1 MDLDKDRTLQY
12 YVCISRNW
20 TDCCNCSSIL
30 RDILMNRF
38 AKVAILVGLM
48 ATASAC
54 TRIET
59 GEVGVRRSFDKTIET
74 AELMPGTVNQTIFGD
89 VMTFPTKDVQ
99 VDVTDMTPLA
109 ADNSTVADF
118 DMSVIYSIN
127 PGSVA
132 EIYIEKNRGFH
143 AETEDGDTLL
153 MYNYIRQL
161 ARNAAY
167 KVSRRYESLK
177 MADNR
182 AEIEQLVR
190 QEIVNQLAAEK
201 LDGQIDVSQV
211 LVRQITPAKNI
222 VDSANLLVQAQNE
235 NKRKEVE
242 VSTAKLE
249 AQRIAALN
257 ANAGATKYMEATA
270 IVTIAEAVRDGK
282 VNTIVIP
289 YDFKG
294 IVNVK

>member
-1 MDLDKDRTLQY
+1 
-12 YVCISRNW
+12 
-20 TDCCNCSSIL
+20 
-30 RDILMNRF
+30 MNRI
-38 AKVAILVGLM
+38 AKIAVLLAAGSSL
-48 ATASAC
+48 AAC

-74 AELMPGTVNQTIFGD
+74 TELQPGTINQTIFGD
-89 VMTFPTKDVQ
+89 VLTFPTKDVS
-99 VDVTDMTPLA
+99 VDITDMTPLA

-127 PGSVA
+127 PNSVA
-132 EIYIEKNRGFH
+132 EIYINKSRNFH
-143 AETEDGDTLL
+143 ADTENGDTLL

-161 ARNAAY
+161 GRNAAY
-167 KVSRRYESLK
+167 KVARKYESLK
-177 MADNR
+177 LADNR
-182 AEIEQLVR
+182 AEIENLVR
-190 QEIVNQLAAEK
+190 QEIVQQLTAEK
-201 LDGQIDVSQV
+201 LADDIVISQV
-211 LVRQITPAKNI
+211 LVRQIKPADNI
-222 VDSANLLVQAQNE
+222 VQSANLLVQAQNE

-242 VSTAKLE
+242 VGTAKLE
-249 AQRIAALN
+249 AERIAALN

-270 IVTIAEAVRDGK
+270 IVTIAEAVKEGK

>member
-1 MDLDKDRTLQY
+1 
-12 YVCISRNW
+12 
-20 TDCCNCSSIL
+20 
-30 RDILMNRF
+30 MNRI
-38 AKVAILVGLM
+38 AKIAVLAGLM
-48 ATASAC
+48 ATTAAC

-59 GEVGVRRSFDKTIET
+59 GEVGVRRGFDKQIQTS
-74 AELMPGTVNQTIFGD
+74 ELQPGSLNQTMFGD
-89 VMTFPTKDVQ
+89 VLTFPTKDVQ
-99 VDVTDMTPLA
+99 VDIADMTPLA
-109 ADNSTVADF
+109 SDNSTVADF
-118 DMSVIYSIN
+118 DLSVIYSVN
-127 PGSVA
+127 PASVA
-132 EIYIEKNRGFH
+132 EIYVGKSRSFH
-143 AETEDGDTLL
+143 AENEDGDTLL

-161 ARNAAY
+161 ARNASY
-167 KVSRRYESLK
+167 KITRRYESLK

-190 QEIVNQLAAEK
+190 QEITAQLAAEK
-201 LDGQIDVSQV
+201 LDGDVIVSQV

-222 VDSANLLVQAQNE
+222 VASANLLVQAQNE

-249 AQRIAALN
+249 AQRISALN

-270 IVTIAEAVRDGK
+270 LVTIAEAVKEGK
-282 VNTIVIP
+282 VSTIIVP

>member
-1 MDLDKDRTLQY
+1 
-12 YVCISRNW
+12 
-20 TDCCNCSSIL
+20 
-30 RDILMNRF
+30 MNRI
-38 AKVAILVGLM
+38 AKVAVLVGLM

-74 AELMPGTVNQTIFGD
+74 TELQPGSINQTIFGE
-89 VMTFPTKDVQ
+89 VLTFPTKDVQ
-99 VDVTDMTPLA
+99 VDIADMTPLA
-109 ADNSTVADF
+109 SDNSTVADF

-127 PGSVA
+127 PTSVA
-132 EIYIEKNRGFH
+132 ELYIEKNRGFH
-143 AETEDGDTLL
+143 AENEDGDTLL

-161 ARNAAY
+161 GRNAAY
-167 KVSRRYESLK
+167 KVARKYESLK

-190 QEIVNQLAAEK
+190 AEIVASLAAEK
-201 LDGQIDVSQV
+201 IDGQIDVSQV
-211 LVRQITPAKNI
+211 LVRQVKPAANI
-222 VDSANLLVQAQNE
+222 VASANLLVEAQNAE
-235 NKRKEVE
+235 KQKQVE
-242 VSTAKLE
+242 VRTAKLE
-249 AQRIAALN
+249 AERIAALN

-270 IVTIAEAVRDGK
+270 LVTIAEAVKEGK
-282 VNTIVIP
+282 VSTIIVP

>member
-1 MDLDKDRTLQY
+1 
-12 YVCISRNW
+12 
-20 TDCCNCSSIL
+20 
-30 RDILMNRF
+30 MNRI
-38 AKVAILVGLM
+38 AKVAVLVGLM
-48 ATASAC
+48 ASASAC

-74 AELMPGTVNQTIFGD
+74 TELLPGSVNQTIFGD
-89 VMTFPTKDVQ
+89 VMTFPVKDVQ
-99 VDVTDMTPLA
+99 VDVVDMTPLA
-109 ADNSTVADF
+109 SDNSTVADF

-132 EIYIEKNRGFH
+132 ELYIEKNRGFH
-143 AETEDGDTLL
+143 ADTEEGDTLL
-153 MYNYIRQL
+153 MYNYVRQL

-167 KVSRRYESLK
+167 KVARRYESLK

-190 QEIVNQLAAEK
+190 QEIVAQLAAEK
-201 LDGQIDVSQV
+201 LDAAVTVSQV
-211 LVRQITPAKNI
+211 LVRKITPAANI
-222 VDSANLLVQAQNE
+222 VESANLLVQAQNE

-242 VSTAKLE
+242 VSTARLE

-257 ANAGATKYMEATA
+257 ANAGATRYMEATA
-270 IVTIAEAVRDGK
+270 IVTIAEAVRAGK

>member
-1 MDLDKDRTLQY
+1 
-12 YVCISRNW
+12 
-20 TDCCNCSSIL
+20 
-30 RDILMNRF
+30 MNRI
-38 AKVAILVGLM
+38 AKVAVLAGLM
-48 ATASAC
+48 ATTAAC

-74 AELMPGTVNQTIFGD
+74 TELMPGSVNQTMFGD

-99 VDVTDMTPLA
+99 VDVTDLTPLA
-109 ADNSTVADF
+109 SDNSTVADF
-118 DMSVIYSIN
+118 DMAVIYSIN

-132 EIYIEKNRGFH
+132 ELYIEKNRGFH
-143 AETEDGDTLL
+143 ADTEEGDTLL

-161 ARNAAY
+161 GRNAAY
-167 KVSRRYESLK
+167 KVARRYESLK

-190 QEIVNQLAAEK
+190 QEIIAQLASEK
-201 LDGQIDVSQV
+201 LDNAISISQV
-211 LVRQITPAKNI
+211 LVRQVKPAANI
-222 VDSANLLVQAQNE
+222 VQSANLLVQAQNE

-249 AQRIAALN
+249 AQRISALN

-270 IVTIAEAVRDGK
+270 IVTIAEAIKDGK
-282 VNTIVIP
+282 VNTIVVP

>member
-1 MDLDKDRTLQY
+1 
-12 YVCISRNW
+12 
-20 TDCCNCSSIL
+20 
-30 RDILMNRF
+30 MNRY
-38 AKVAILVGLM
+38 AKVAVLVGLM

-74 AELMPGTVNQTIFGD
+74 TELMPGSVNQTIFGD

-99 VDVTDMTPLA
+99 VDVADLTPLA
-109 ADNSTVADF
+109 SDNSTVADF
-118 DMSVIYSIN
+118 DMAVIYSIN

-132 EIYIEKNRGFH
+132 ELYIEKNRGFH
-143 AETEDGDTLL
+143 AETENGDTLL

-161 ARNAAY
+161 GRNAVY
-167 KVSRRYESLK
+167 KVARRYESLK

-182 AEIEQLVR
+182 AEMEQLIR
-190 QEIVNQLAAEK
+190 QEIIANLAAEK

-211 LVRQITPAKNI
+211 LVRQVKPAANI
-222 VDSANLLVQAQNE
+222 VRSANLLVEAQNAE
-235 NKRKEVE
+235 KQKQVE
-242 VSTAKLE
+242 VRTAKLE
-249 AQRIAALN
+249 AERIAALN

-270 IVTIAEAVRDGK
+270 IVTIAEAIKEGK
-282 VNTIVIP
+282 VHTIVVP
-289 YDFKG
+289 YDFQG

>member
-1 MDLDKDRTLQY
+1 MKSVTKIVLL
-12 YVCISRNW
+12 
-20 TDCCNCSSIL
+20 
-30 RDILMNRF
+30 
-38 AKVAILVGLM
+38 AGLM
-48 ATASAC
+48 ATTAAC

-74 AELMPGTVNQTIFGD
+74 TELMPGSVNQTMFGD

-99 VDVTDMTPLA
+99 VDVTDLTPLA
-109 ADNSTVADF
+109 SDNSTVADF
-118 DMSVIYSIN
+118 DMAVIYSIN

-132 EIYIEKNRGFH
+132 ELYIEKNRGFH

-161 ARNAAY
+161 GRNAVY
-167 KVSRRYESLK
+167 KVARKYESLK

-182 AEIEQLVR
+182 AEMEQLIR
-190 QEIVNQLAAEK
+190 QEIITNLAAEK
-201 LDGQIDVSQV
+201 LDGSIVVSQV
-211 LVRQITPAKNI
+211 LVRQVKPAANI
-222 VDSANLLVQAQNE
+222 VQSANLLVQAQNE

-242 VSTAKLE
+242 VGTAKLE
-249 AQRIAALN
+249 AQRISALN

-270 IVTIAEAVRDGK
+270 IVTIAEAIKEGK

>member
-1 MDLDKDRTLQY
+1 
-12 YVCISRNW
+12 
-20 TDCCNCSSIL
+20 
-30 RDILMNRF
+30 MNRY
-38 AKVAILVGLM
+38 AKIAVLAGLM
-48 ATASAC
+48 ATVSAC

-59 GEVGVRRSFDKTIET
+59 GEVGVRRGFDKQIET
-74 AELMPGTVNQTIFGD
+74 GELQPGSINQTIFGE
-89 VMTFPTKDVQ
+89 VLTFPTKDVQ
-99 VDVTDMTPLA
+99 VDVADMTPLA
-109 ADNSTVADF
+109 SDNSTVADF

-127 PGSVA
+127 PTAVA

-153 MYNYIRQL
+153 MYNYVRQL
-161 ARNAAY
+161 GRNAAY
-167 KVSRRYESLK
+167 KVARRYESLK

-182 AEIEQLVR
+182 AEIEQLIR
-190 QEIVNQLAAEK
+190 TEIVQSLAAEK

-211 LVRQITPAKNI
+211 LVRSITPAKNI
-222 VDSANLLVQAQNE
+222 VQSANLLVQAQNE
-235 NKRKEVE
+235 RKRKAVE
-242 VSTAKLE
+242 VDTAKLE
-249 AQRIAALN
+249 AERIAALN

-270 IVTIAEAVRDGK
+270 IVTIAEAVKEGK

>member
-1 MDLDKDRTLQY
+1 
-12 YVCISRNW
+12 
-20 TDCCNCSSIL
+20 
-30 RDILMNRF
+30 MNRI
-38 AKVAILVGLM
+38 AKVGILVGLM
-48 ATASAC
+48 ASASAC

-74 AELMPGTVNQTIFGD
+74 TELLPGTVNQTIFGD
-89 VMTFPTKDVQ
+89 VLTFPTKDVS
-99 VDVTDMTPLA
+99 VDIADMTPLA
-109 ADNSTVADF
+109 SDNSTIKDF
-118 DMSVIYSIN
+118 DLSVVYSIN

-132 EIYIEKNRGFH
+132 ELYIEKNRGFH
-143 AETEDGDTLL
+143 ADTEEGDTLL

-161 ARNAAY
+161 GRNAAY
-167 KVSRRYESLK
+167 KVSRKYESLK

-190 QEIVNQLAAEK
+190 QEIMNALAAEK
-201 LDGQIDVSQV
+201 LDGSITISQV
-211 LVRQITPAKNI
+211 LVRQITPADNI
-222 VDSANLLVQAQNE
+222 VRSANLLVQAQNE

-242 VSTAKLE
+242 VGTAKLE

-270 IVTIAEAVRDGK
+270 IVTIAEAVAAGK

>member
-1 MDLDKDRTLQY
+1 
-12 YVCISRNW
+12 
-20 TDCCNCSSIL
+20 
-30 RDILMNRF
+30 MNRY
-38 AKVAILVGLM
+38 AKVAVLVGLM

-74 AELMPGTVNQTIFGD
+74 TELMPGSVNQTIFGD

-99 VDVTDMTPLA
+99 VDVADLTPLA
-109 ADNSTVADF
+109 SDNSTVADF
-118 DMSVIYSIN
+118 DMAVIYSIN

-132 EIYIEKNRGFH
+132 ELYIEKNRGFP
-143 AETEDGDTLL
+143 AETENGDTLL

-161 ARNAAY
+161 GRNAVY
-167 KVSRRYESLK
+167 KVARRYESLK

-182 AEIEQLVR
+182 AEMEQLIR
-190 QEIVNQLAAEK
+190 QEIIANLAAEK

-211 LVRQITPAKNI
+211 LVRQVKPAANI
-222 VDSANLLVQAQNE
+222 VRSANLLVEAQNAE
-235 NKRKEVE
+235 KQKQVE
-242 VSTAKLE
+242 VRTAKLE
-249 AQRIAALN
+249 AERIAALN

-270 IVTIAEAVRDGK
+270 IVTIAEAIKEGK
-282 VNTIVIP
+282 VHTIVVP
-289 YDFKG
+289 YDFQG

>member
-1 MDLDKDRTLQY
+1 
-12 YVCISRNW
+12 
-20 TDCCNCSSIL
+20 
-30 RDILMNRF
+30 MNRF
-38 AKVAILVGLM
+38 AKVAVLVGLM
-48 ATASAC
+48 ASASAC

-74 AELMPGTVNQTIFGD
+74 GELMPGTVNQTIFGD

-190 QEIVNQLAAEK
+190 QEIVNQLSAEK

>member
-1 MDLDKDRTLQY
+1 
-12 YVCISRNW
+12 
-20 TDCCNCSSIL
+20 
-30 RDILMNRF
+30 MNRI
-38 AKVAILVGLM
+38 AKIAILTGLM
-48 ATASAC
+48 ATTAAC

-74 AELMPGTVNQTIFGD
+74 TELMPGSVNQTIFGD

-99 VDVTDMTPLA
+99 VDVSDLTPLA
-109 ADNSTVADF
+109 SDNSTVADF
-118 DMSVIYSIN
+118 DMAVIYSIN

-132 EIYIEKNRGFH
+132 ELYIEKNRGFH
-143 AETEDGDTLL
+143 ADTEEGDTLL

-161 ARNAAY
+161 GRNAAY
-167 KVSRRYESLK
+167 KVARKYESLK

-182 AEIEQLVR
+182 AEMEQLIR
-190 QEIVNQLAAEK
+190 QEIVTQLANEK
-201 LDGQIDVSQV
+201 LDTSITISQV
-211 LVRQITPAKNI
+211 LVRQIKPAANI
-222 VDSANLLVQAQNE
+222 VGSANLLVQAQNE

-242 VSTAKLE
+242 VATAKLE
-249 AQRIAALN
+249 AQRISALN

-270 IVTIAEAVRDGK
+270 LVTIAEAVKEGK
-282 VNTIVIP
+282 VSTIIVP

>member
-1 MDLDKDRTLQY
+1 MKNVIKFGL
-12 YVCISRNW
+12 ISA
-20 TDCCNCSSIL
+20 L
-30 RDILMNRF
+30 
-38 AKVAILVGLM
+38 LVS
-48 ATASAC
+48 TAAC

-59 GEVGVRRSFDKTIET
+59 GEVGVRRGFDKQIEQT
-74 AELMPGTVNQTIFGD
+74 ELQPGSLNQVIFGE
-89 VMTFPTKDVQ
+89 VLTFPTKDVQ
-99 VDVTDMTPLA
+99 VEVADMTPLA
-109 ADNSTVADF
+109 SDNSTVADF

-127 PGSVA
+127 PTAVA

-153 MYNYIRQL
+153 MYNYVRQL
-161 ARNAAY
+161 GRNAAY
-167 KVSRRYESLK
+167 KVARRYESLK

-190 QEIVNQLAAEK
+190 AEIIQSLAAEK

-211 LVRQITPAKNI
+211 LVRSITPAKNI
-222 VDSANLLVQAQNE
+222 VQSANLLVQAQNE
-235 NKRKEVE
+235 RKRKEVE
-242 VSTAKLE
+242 VQTAKLE
-249 AQRIAALN
+249 AERIAALN

-270 IVTIAEAVRDGK
+270 IVTIAEAVKEGK

-294 IVNVK
+294 IVNTK